1 MSKGGFLEAFFHEY
15 LYDDWIKVID
25 WLLQDDKF
33 DGWTS
38 AKLKEFTL
46 YIKDLNV
53 IKNGKYVY
61 GKSQEVNP
69 SDYDRTKNRTKKSII
84 IMVKGQGEIK
94 DLIRHIRNGIAHGRS
109 KLCTRNGVR
118 CLEIIDYGKFG
129 YRDERGGQ
137 TAYLL
142 IPVELVQQLYQYY
155 MTHK

>member
-1 MSKGGFLEAFFHEY
+1 MSKGGFLEASFHEY

-61 GKSQEVNP
+61 GKRQEVNP
-69 SDYDRTKNRTKKSII
+69 SD
-84 IMVKGQGEIK
+84 
-94 DLIRHIRNGIAHGRS
+94 
-109 KLCTRNGVR
+109 
-118 CLEIIDYGKFG
+118 
-129 YRDERGGQ
+129 
-137 TAYLL
+137 
-142 IPVELVQQLYQYY
+142 
-155 MTHK
+155 